1 MILNTFMFESCCLGI
16 DAPGPLEVEVDVFG
30 PIRVEIDE
38 RVLEK
43 VGTVVGTVERDINE
57 I

>member
-43 VGTVVGTVERDINE
+43 VGTVVGTVDRDINE